1 MAELL
6 PFKGIR
12 YNQKISGD
20 LSSNVCPPFDSI
32 SPRLQKK
39 LYEISNYNTVRLEL
53 GLRGLDEDP
62 YFSAAET
69 QNKWIKEGVLIQDNS
84 PSIYVTEEEFSY
96 GDKTITRKGFIC
108 AIKVEDYSKRIVIPH
123 EKTRDEWVEDRFKLM
138 EVARSNYSPLL
149 CLYEDDSRETV
160 ANLVKSISGKKPYI
174 DISPDGL
181 QKIKVWRVT
190 DKGTIRLICDKF
202 SDSKIYIA
210 DGHHRYEAGL
220 RYLSNI
226 RSKREINSKE
236 SINYRMIQLISMNEP
251 GLITRSYHRYIKL
264 ESSKIDEL
272 LKKINLNENI
282 NEYKNSSQS
291 FDENFINKFYKDIC
305 EENNFINIHFG
316 ILIKKDNQIN
326 TYIYSENNK
335 TQINDYTFIHENFI
349 RQNLQ
354 PDFEENIMFET
365 DLSEI
370 KNKLLSEDNLIV
382 LMMRPIPMDSFLS
395 AFNSGDSLPPKVT
408 NFLPKP
414 PAGLVFQSLEGN
426 I

>member
-1 MAELL
+1 
-6 PFKGIR
+6 
-12 YNQKISGD
+12 
-20 LSSNVCPPFDSI
+20 
-32 SPRLQKK
+32 
-39 LYEISNYNTVRLEL
+39 
-53 GLRGLDEDP
+53 
-62 YFSAAET
+62 
-69 QNKWIKEGVLIQDNS
+69 
-84 PSIYVTEEEFSY
+84 
-96 GDKTITRKGFIC
+96 
-108 AIKVEDYSKRIVIPH
+108 
-123 EKTRDEWVEDRFKLM
+123 
-138 EVARSNYSPLL
+138 
-149 CLYEDDSRETV
+149 
-160 ANLVKSISGKKPYI
+160 
-174 DISPDGL
+174 
-181 QKIKVWRVT
+181 
-190 DKGTIRLICDKF
+190 
-202 SDSKIYIA
+202 
-210 DGHHRYEAGL
+210 
-220 RYLSNI
+220 
-226 RSKREINSKE
+226 
-236 SINYRMIQLISMNEP
+236 MNEP

-305 EENNFINIHFG
+305 EENNFIKIHFG

-395 AFNSGDSLPPKVT
+395 AVNSGDRLPPKVT